1 MLCCIQKNPLCA
13 KPRELCDSISLFF
26 FLFYSETLTFGTFH
40 QVLRFHYTFSEKAE
54 LSKKIVQE
62 KLQWSRRL
70 VSISTLYDEQLF
82 GTSSNSLLPK
92 LFVKLKGRKEIPIHL
107 TRALWAVSSQ
117 GMQDDFGA
125 KSTNWLAGLLTEYLR
140 CRLRFRFY
148 FVSTSSRQLGFLCT
162 AAHFCKIRRVSY
174 V

>member
-1 MLCCIQKNPLCA
+1 MNTVSRCMIHREAYLTLCCVASRKIPCVQS
-13 KPRELCDSISLFF
+13 RETCDLISLFF
-26 FLFYSETLTFGTFH
+26 LLFYSETLTLGTFH

-140 CRLRFRFY
+140 CRLRFRFTLSAP
-148 FVSTSSRQLGFLCT
+148 VRGN
-162 AAHFCKIRRVSY
+162 
-174 V
+174 